1 MATFEFYFSDMLKND
16 LFLRALKGETVDRPP
31 VWMMRQ
37 AGRYLPEFRALRDKY
52 DFFTRCR
59 MPEIA
64 AEITVQPI
72 RIVKSD
78 AAILFS
84 DILVVPQAMNIEV
97 LMKENFGPYLPN
109 PIRTAQDVEKVIV
122 PNIQETLGYVMDAI
136 KITKE
141 MLNDE
146 VPLIGFAGSPWTI
159 FCYAVEG
166 KGSKTFDTAKG
177 FCFAQPEAAHVL
189 LQKITDTTI
198 EYLKEKVKA
207 GCDAIQI
214 FDSWGGVLS
223 PVDYQEFSWRY
234 MNQIIEEIA
243 KISPVIVF
251 GKGCWFA
258 LGEMAQSKASALG
271 VDWTC
276 SAKNA
281 RYLSGGNITLQGNF
295 DPSRLLSPIPTIKK
309 MVHQMIDEFGKD
321 KYIVNL
327 GHGILPNIP
336 VDHAKAFVEA
346 VKEYGK

>member
-1 MATFEFYFSDMLKND
+1 MIKND
-16 LFLRALKGETVDRPP
+16 LFLRALKGETVERPP

-72 RIVKSD
+72 RIVKPD

-84 DILVVPQAMNIEV
+84 DILVVPQAMNIDVEMRPGV
-97 LMKENFGPYLPN
+97 GPWVPN
-109 PIRTAQDVEKVIV
+109 PIRSAKDVEQVII
-122 PNIQETLGYVMDAI
+122 PNIEETLGYVMDAI
-136 KITKE
+136 KVTKE

-166 KGSKTFDTAKG
+166 KGSKSFDLAKG
-177 FCFAQPEAAHVL
+177 FCFSDPVAAHTL

-198 EYLKEKVKA
+198 LYLKEKVKA
-207 GCDAIQI
+207 GVNAVQI
-214 FDSWGGVLS
+214 FDSWGGMLS
-223 PVDYQEFSWRY
+223 PVDYQEFSWKY
-234 MNQIIEEIA
+234 INQIVEALAEIT
-243 KISPVIVF
+243 PVIVF

-258 LGEMAQSKASALG
+258 LPEMAQSKASALG

-276 SAKNA
+276 SPQNA
-281 RYLSGGNITLQGNF
+281 RLFTGGNITLQGNF
-295 DPSRLLSPIPTIKK
+295 DPSRLMSPIPTIKK
-309 MVHQMIDEFGKD
+309 MVHEMIDAFGKD

-327 GHGILPNIP
+327 GHGILPHIP
-336 VDHAKAFVEA
+336 VDHAKAFIEA
-346 VKEYGK
+346 VKEYEQK

>member
-1 MATFEFYFSDMLKND
+1 MIKND
-16 LFLRALKGETVDRPP
+16 LFLKALKGETVQRPP

-37 AGRYLPEFRALRDKY
+37 AGRYLPEFIALRDKY

-59 MPEIA
+59 TPEIA

-72 RIVKSD
+72 HRIAPD

-84 DILVVPQAMNIEV
+84 DILVVPQAMGLEV
-97 LMKENFGPYLPN
+97 VMKENFGPFVPN
-109 PIRTAQDVEKVIV
+109 PIRTIQDVERVIV
-122 PNIQETLGYVMDAI
+122 PDIQETLGYVMDAI
-136 KITKE
+136 KLTKE

-159 FCYAVEG
+159 MCYAVEG
-166 KGSKTFDTAKG
+166 QGSKSFDKAKG
-177 FCFAQPEAAHVL
+177 FCFQYPEAAHVL

-198 EYLKEKVKA
+198 LYLKEKVKA
-207 GCDAIQI
+207 GVNAVQV
-214 FDSWGGVLS
+214 FDSWGGMLS
-223 PVDYQEFSWRY
+223 PADYQEFSWKY
-234 MNQIIEEIA
+234 INQIVEA
-243 KISPVIVF
+243 LADDAPVIVF

-258 LGEMAQSKASALG
+258 LGEMGKSRASALG

-276 SAKNA
+276 SPRNA

-295 DPSRLLSPIPTIKK
+295 DPSRLLSPIPVIKK
-309 MVHQMIDEFGKD
+309 MVHEMIDEFGKD

-336 VDHAKAFVEA
+336 VDHAKAFIDA
-346 VKEYGK
+346 VKEYNQ

>member
-1 MATFEFYFSDMLKND
+1 MIQND
-16 LFLRALKGETVDRPP
+16 LFLRALKGETVERPP

-52 DFFTRCR
+52 DFFTRCKT
-59 MPEIA
+59 PELA

-72 RIVKSD
+72 RIVKPD

-84 DILVVPQAMNIEV
+84 DILVVPQAMGIDVELKDN
-97 LMKENFGPYLPN
+97 LGPIIPN
-109 PIRTAQDVEKVIV
+109 PIRSAADVAKVYN
-122 PNIQETLGYVMDAI
+122 PDIQESLGYVMDAI
-136 KITKE
+136 KLTKE
-141 MLNDE
+141 MLNNE

-166 KGSKTFDTAKG
+166 KGSKSFDTAKG
-177 FCFAQPEAAHVL
+177 FCFSQPEAAHAL

-198 EYLKEKVKA
+198 AYLIEKVKTGVNA
-207 GCDAIQI
+207 VQI
-214 FDSWGGVLS
+214 FDSWGGMLS

-234 MNQIIEEIA
+234 INQIVEALAPHTE
-243 KISPVIVF
+243 VIVF

-258 LGEMAQSKASALG
+258 LNEMSKSKASAIG

-276 SAKNA
+276 SPQNA
-281 RYLSGGNITLQGNF
+281 RYLTGGNITLQGNF

-309 MVHQMIDEFGKD
+309 LVHEMINAFGKD

-346 VKEYGK
+346 VKEYQK

>member
-1 MATFEFYFSDMLKND
+1 MLKND
-16 LFLRALKGETVDRPP
+16 LFLRALKGESVERPP

-52 DFFTRCR
+52 DFFTRCQT
-59 MPEIA
+59 PELA

-72 RIVKSD
+72 RIVQPD

-84 DILVVPQAMNIEV
+84 DILVVPQAMGIEV
-97 LMKENFGPYLPN
+97 LMKESIGPLIPN
-109 PIRTAQDVEKVIV
+109 PIRSFADVEKVNV
-122 PNIQETLGYVMDAI
+122 PDIEETLGYVMDAI
-136 KITKE
+136 RLTKQ
-141 MLNDE
+141 MLEDE

-159 FCYAVEG
+159 FCYVVEG
-166 KGSKTFDTAKG
+166 KGSKSYDTAKG
-177 FCFAQPEAAHVL
+177 FCFSQPEAAHAL

-198 EYLKEKVKA
+198 AYLKKKVEA
-207 GCDAIQI
+207 GCNAIQV
-214 FDSWGGVLS
+214 FDSWGGMLS
-223 PVDYQEFSWRY
+223 PGDYQEFSWKY
-234 MNQIIEEIA
+234 INQIVEEIS
-243 KISPVIVF
+243 KIAPTIVF

-276 SAKNA
+276 SARNA
-281 RYLSGGNITLQGNF
+281 RYLTGGNITLQGNF
-295 DPSRLLSPIPTIKK
+295 DPARLLSPIPTIKK

>member
-1 MATFEFYFSDMLKND
+1 MIKND
-16 LFLRALKGETVDRPP
+16 LFLRALKGETVERPP

-52 DFFTRCR
+52 DFFTRCKT
-59 MPEIA
+59 PELA

-72 RIVKSD
+72 RIVKPD

-84 DILVVPQAMNIEV
+84 DILVIPQAMGIDVELKDN
-97 LMKENFGPYLPN
+97 LGPILPN
-109 PIRTAQDVEKVIV
+109 PIRTAADVEKVFI
-122 PNIQETLGYVMDAI
+122 PNIQESLGYVMDAI
-136 KITKE
+136 TLTKE

-166 KGSKTFDTAKG
+166 KGSKSFDTAKG
-177 FCFAQPEAAHVL
+177 FCFSQPEAAHAL

-198 EYLKEKVKA
+198 AYLIEKVKTGVNA
-207 GCDAIQI
+207 VQV
-214 FDSWGGVLS
+214 FDSWGGMLS
-223 PVDYQEFSWRY
+223 PADYQEFSWRY
-234 MNQIIEEIA
+234 INQIVEALAPHTE
-243 KISPVIVF
+243 VIVF

-258 LGEMAQSKASALG
+258 LNEMSKSKASALG

-276 SAKNA
+276 SPKNA
-281 RYLSGGNITLQGNF
+281 RYLTGGNITLQGNF

-309 MVHQMIDEFGKD
+309 MVHEMIDAFGKD
-321 KYIVNL
+321 KYIENL

-336 VDHAKAFVEA
+336 VDHAKAFIEA
-346 VKEYGK
+346 VKEYNQK